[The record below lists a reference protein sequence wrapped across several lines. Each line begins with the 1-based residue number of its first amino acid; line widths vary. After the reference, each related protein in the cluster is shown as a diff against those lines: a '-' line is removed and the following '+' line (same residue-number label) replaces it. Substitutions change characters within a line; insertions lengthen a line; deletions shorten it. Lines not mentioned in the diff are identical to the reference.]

1 MPSKADP
8 NDIRTLFSSAIS
20 DMYRSEVPQYGDLIN
35 LVKDVNNEVLKKNP
49 ALKAKMKRD
58 GNLDRLNIERHG
70 AIRLGSAKELFN
82 TRRLFAVMGMF
93 PVSYYDLSI
102 AGLPVHS
109 TAFRPITTS
118 ALNRNPF
125 RVFTSLLRLE
135 LIEDRQL
142 AQQAEQLLSNRQ
154 IITQRAL
161 ELINT
166 AETRDGLS
174 MSEATEFVYEAI
186 ETFRWHSDT
195 TVSSNTYNQLNN
207 VHSLVADVVCF
218 QGPHINHLTPRTLDI
233 ETIQKKMPTRG
244 MSPKATIEGPPQR
257 NTALLLR
264 QTSFKAL
271 QEKVF
276 FTDEN
281 GVKIEGSHTARF
293 GEIEQRGIA
302 LTTKG
307 RQLYDQLLDT
317 TLEQSHKK
325 KSVYSEELTTQ
336 FRSFPDTF
344 EELRQQRLAFFTYHQ
359 TSKHSL
365 HESAKSIEELIQS
378 GALAY
383 SPQTYEDFLP
393 VSAAGIFRSNLSS
406 NAQSHYSQESN
417 QKTFEKALGVEV
429 INEQKLYE
437 RSQRNSLEN
446 ALVGL
451 GQEHLIRSIAS
462 YLY

>member
-142 AQQAEQLLSNRQ
+142 TQQAEQLLSNRQ

-195 TVSSNTYNQLNN
+195 TVSSNT
-207 VHSLVADVVCF
+207 
-218 QGPHINHLTPRTLDI
+218 
-233 ETIQKKMPTRG
+233 
-244 MSPKATIEGPPQR
+244 
-257 NTALLLR
+257 
-264 QTSFKAL
+264 
-271 QEKVF
+271 
-276 FTDEN
+276 
-281 GVKIEGSHTARF
+281 
-293 GEIEQRGIA
+293 
-302 LTTKG
+302 
-307 RQLYDQLLDT
+307 
-317 TLEQSHKK
+317 
-325 KSVYSEELTTQ
+325 
-336 FRSFPDTF
+336 
-344 EELRQQRLAFFTYHQ
+344 
-359 TSKHSL
+359 
-365 HESAKSIEELIQS
+365 
-378 GALAY
+378 
-383 SPQTYEDFLP
+383 
-393 VSAAGIFRSNLSS
+393 
-406 NAQSHYSQESN
+406 
-417 QKTFEKALGVEV
+417 
-429 INEQKLYE
+429 
-437 RSQRNSLEN
+437 
-446 ALVGL
+446 
-451 GQEHLIRSIAS
+451 
-462 YLY
+462 